1 MQLKTIIAAAIVF
14 LSIEPKI
21 TAGFFSKGS
30 LDKPVEIDENQ
41 KVKVKLSPRISN
53 TIFFDG
59 KSALEVEI
67 HNDSDWNISEIKLKI
82 TVEKDSR
89 TYIFTEYYAVYE
101 KLIDGKPINQKVK
114 RASISKNQTQIWKT
128 NVGNFINKN
137 FTYSIESIK
146 GFED

>member
-1 MQLKTIIAAAIVF
+1 MNLKQIITAILLF
-14 LSIEPKI
+14 GIIEFQIK
-21 TAGFFSKGS
+21 AGFFSKGS
-30 LDKPVEIDENQ
+30 LDKPVEIDEKQ
-41 KVKVKLSPRISN
+41 KVKIKLSPRISN

-59 KSALEVEI
+59 TSELELEI

-89 TYIFTEYYAVYE
+89 AYIFTEYYAVYE
-101 KLIDGKPINQKVK
+101 KLIDGKPINPKVK

-128 NVGNFINKN
+128 NVGNFINQN

>member
-1 MQLKTIIAAAIVF
+1 MNLKQIITAILLF
-14 LSIEPKI
+14 GIIECQIK
-21 TAGFFSKGS
+21 AGFFSKGS

-41 KVKVKLSPRISN
+41 KAKIKLSPRISN

-59 KSALEVEI
+59 TSELEVEI
-67 HNDSDWNISEIKLKI
+67 HNDSDWNISEIKLKL

-137 FTYSIESIK
+137 FIYSIESIK

>member
-1 MQLKTIIAAAIVF
+1 MKLKTIMAAAVVF

-21 TAGFFSKGS
+21 KAGFFTKGS

-59 KSALEVEI
+59 TSELELEI
-67 HNDSDWNISEIKLKI
+67 HNDSDWNICEIKLKI

-101 KLIDGKPINQKVK
+101 KLIDGKPINPKVK
-114 RASISKNQTQIWKT
+114 RASISKNKTQIWKT